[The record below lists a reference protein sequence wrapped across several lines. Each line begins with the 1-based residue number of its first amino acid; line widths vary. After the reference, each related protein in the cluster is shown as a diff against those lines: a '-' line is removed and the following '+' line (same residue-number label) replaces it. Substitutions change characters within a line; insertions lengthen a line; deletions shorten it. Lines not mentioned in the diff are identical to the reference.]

1 MAKRHS
7 DMERTGAYEKS
18 QDSVKCLEEK
28 QGLQHAMAPVA
39 ARIFLHISLVYMYE
53 DLSSDTITVAALGRP
68 FTLGML
74 YDARQ
79 DELMPGYT
87 LWDNTTLQENITET
101 SQRSSEFQITA
112 SDSIDSKSSLLDVE
126 ASLKASFMSGL
137 IEVAGSSKYL
147 NDQKK
152 SNNQS
157 RVTFQYKATTNFKQ
171 LSMSQVKNLKT
182 EQTEAVEN
190 GLATHVV
197 IGILYGANAFFV
209 FDSEKLDARCT
220 KRIESSMKALL
231 RKVPSFNVR
240 GKVDI
245 KELTDEE
252 KYLADKFSCKF
263 YGDLIL
269 ESNPATFVE
278 AVKTYV
284 ELPKIL
290 GETGENAVPLKVWLT
305 PLKNLDPTAAEVI
318 SEISVG
324 LVSKAADTLED
335 LRQIEMRC
343 NDSLEDSVSENFPQ
357 IRKTLSSFQK
367 LCKSYTS
374 GLQNIMKNKL
384 PSIRGGNE
392 DESSLENI
400 FAERDKSPFSHE
412 KLSKWMDHKEREINI
427 IRSCLDMMGT
437 NPKIVPNHSALDR
450 EVLAAGVEDALCFV
464 FTSLERA
471 DPCLAAMTNYLE
483 LLKSE
488 NASEDHWYFSDEVLT
503 EMRRKIKTFNDVAKN
518 VKNNKRFSFLV
529 AALPNK
535 KYTGATIYHY
545 KEGILVADNY
555 IKPEKSQ
562 RGSRD
567 LL

>member
-1 MAKRHS
+1 MHQ
-7 DMERTGAYEKS
+7 KS
-18 QDSVKCLEEK
+18 LTSLEP
-28 QGLQHAMAPVA
+28 G
-39 ARIFLHISLVYMYE
+39 ISQV
-53 DLSSDTITVAALGRP
+53 SALGRP

-79 DELMPGYT
+79 DELMPGFT
-87 LWDNTTLQENITET
+87 LWDNATLQENITET
-101 SQRSSEFQITA
+101 SQRSSEFQITT

-126 ASLKASFMSGL
+126 ASLRASYMSGL
-137 IEVAGSSKYL
+137 IEVGGSAKYL

-171 LSMSQVKNLKT
+171 LSMSQVANLKT

-209 FDSEKLDARCT
+209 FDSKRLDARST
-220 KRIESSMKALL
+220 KSIESNMEALL
-231 RKVPSFNVR
+231 RKIPSFNVR

-245 KELTDEE
+245 KLTDEE
-252 KYLADKFSCKF
+252 KDLTNKFSCKF

-269 ESNPATFVE
+269 ESNPATFEE

-284 ELPKIL
+284 ELPKLL
-290 GETGENAVPLKVWLT
+290 GEKGENAAPLKVWLT
-305 PLKNLDPTAAEVI
+305 PLKNLDPMAAEVI

-324 LVSKAADTLED
+324 LVNKAEDTLED

-374 GLQNIMKNKL
+374 GLQDIMKKTL
-384 PSIRGGNE
+384 PSIRGGIQ
-392 DESSLENI
+392 DESSLENL
-400 FAERDKSPFSHE
+400 FADRDKSPFSHE
-412 KLSKWMDHKEREINI
+412 KLSKWMDHKERAINI

-437 NPKIVPNHSALDR
+437 NPKIVRNHSELDR
-450 EVLAAGVEDALCFV
+450 EVLAPGVEDALCFV
-464 FTSLERA
+464 FTSLESA

-488 NASEDHWYFSDEVLT
+488 SASEDHWYFSDEVLT
-503 EMRRKIKTFNDVAKN
+503 EMRRKIKTVNDVAKT

-529 AALPNK
+529 AAIPNK
-535 KYTGATIYHY
+535 KYAGATIYHY
-545 KEGILVADNY
+545 KDGILVADNY
-555 IKPEKSQ
+555 IKPEAKAL
-562 RGSRD
+562 RGSRE